1 MREDSSD
8 VMKELDMDLEFTNT
22 AKGVVRK
29 DGLDMMKKLD
39 MELEFTNMAADYV
52 VRKDSSDMMKRS
64 DMEPEV
70 PHTMG
75 YITRDGNMETTKK

>member
-8 VMKELDMDLEFTNT
+8 VI
-22 AKGVVRK
+22 
-29 DGLDMMKKLD
+29 KKLD
-39 MELEFTNMAADYV
+39 MDMEVGHGHDEEVGHGARVHQHGGGLCREEDG
-52 VRKDSSDMMKRS
+52 SDMMMRS

-70 PHTMG
+70 PHMMG